1 MKIVTVET
9 RHDGDE
15 IFEEGVDRIIIEAS
29 NGVKFVITADNEKL
43 CIESSEKYMT
53 VTPCDTNCICV
64 E

>member
-9 RHDGDE
+9 RNGGDE
-15 IFEEGVDRIIIEAS
+15 VFEEGIDRVIVEAS
-29 NGVKFVITADNEKL
+29 NGVKFVITEDNGKL

-53 VTPCDTNCICV
+53 VTPFDTNVIGV